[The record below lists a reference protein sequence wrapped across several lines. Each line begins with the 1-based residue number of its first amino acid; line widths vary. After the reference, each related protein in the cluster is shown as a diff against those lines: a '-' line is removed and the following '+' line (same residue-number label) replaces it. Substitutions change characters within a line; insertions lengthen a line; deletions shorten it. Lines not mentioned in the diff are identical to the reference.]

1 MQPSAAQLTAS
12 QLPGFFER
20 QGLPPIV
27 CVFGDTPL
35 LIDDA
40 LQLIRQQ
47 ARQQGIDERLR
58 WLQDG
63 QFDWQQLFDQSA
75 SLSLFSSVRLVE
87 LEMPEGK
94 PGREGGDALRQYSQ
108 APPTDQILVIV
119 GPKLKQ
125 EQLKAKWYKD
135 LTSQSLLVSANSPD
149 RPALPR
155 FVQSRAQRHN
165 IQLDTDATQLLA
177 DWFEGNLLAL
187 DQELQKLALS
197 DLPQPIT
204 AAAIQSAAE
213 DQSRF
218 NVFALQ
224 EAIIQ
229 ADLDNALHRLARLF
243 EEDVEP
249 AILNWMLQRE
259 WQTVSNLQQA
269 ANFGEACRR
278 NGVWRQQENAYRQF
292 CQRMSPEAV
301 SKAAEL
307 LVRLEYAF
315 KRDSGEHYP
324 TLVSHLVTLYCRP
337 QQVLG
342 IRP

>member
-1 MQPSAAQLTAS
+1 MQLSVAQLTD
-12 QLPGFFER
+12 FFER
-20 QGLPPIV
+20 QNLPPV
-27 CVFGDTPL
+27 LCVFGDTPL
-35 LIDDA
+35 LIDDT

-47 ARQQGIDERLR
+47 ARKQGIDERLR
-58 WLQDG
+58 WLQDS

-87 LEMPEGK
+87 LELPEGK
-94 PGREGGDALRQYSQ
+94 PGREGGDALRQYLQ
-108 APPTDQILVIV
+108 APPDDQVLIII

-125 EQLKAKWYKD
+125 EQLKAKWYKE
-135 LTSQSLLVSANSPD
+135 LAAAAPLINANSPD
-149 RPALPR
+149 RAALPR
-155 FVQSRAQRHN
+155 FVQSRAQRHQV
-165 IQLDTDATQLLA
+165 QLDSDATQLLA

-204 AAAIQSAAE
+204 AAAIQHAAE

-259 WQTVSNLQQA
+259 WQTVSNLQA
-269 ANFGEACRR
+269 APNFNDACRR
-278 NGVWRQQENAYRQF
+278 NGVWRNQEAAYRSF
-292 CQRMSPEAV
+292 CQRMTSAAL

-324 TLVSHLVTLYCRP
+324 TLVTHLVSLYCRP
-337 QQVLG
+337 QDIVG
-342 IRP
+342 IRQ

>member
-292 CQRMSPEAV
+292 CQRMSPEAI
-301 SKAAEL
+301 SKAAGL